1 MHISLSVYVHHEE
14 RGLQIFPRYPAC
26 YVTAW
31 VVGQSRPVQQCD
43 GASTTVI
50 ENEIPQFQLAK
61 PCP

>member
-31 VVGQSRPVQQCD
+31 VVGQSRPVRQCD
-43 GASTTVI
+43 GR
-50 ENEIPQFQLAK
+50 
-61 PCP
+61 C